1 MDGDSETY
9 KYNKGIKSFFRFVFL
24 PMGFDVLMKY
34 TMDYTNSY
42 WITIGIFYCISALLF
57 ILYYFFRKKVI
68 FIIRIFFLPFIYDI
82 VFKMTMD
89 HFNSYW
95 IATQVFYCISA
106 FFFLIFGISIYIESI
121 NKKRIII

>member
-1 MDGDSETY
+1 M
-9 KYNKGIKSFFRFVFL
+9 KLINIIKELSLFLGSFFC

-57 ILYYFFRKKVI
+57 ILYYFFRKRL
-68 FIIRIFFLPFIYDI
+68 FLLLGYFFLPFIYDI